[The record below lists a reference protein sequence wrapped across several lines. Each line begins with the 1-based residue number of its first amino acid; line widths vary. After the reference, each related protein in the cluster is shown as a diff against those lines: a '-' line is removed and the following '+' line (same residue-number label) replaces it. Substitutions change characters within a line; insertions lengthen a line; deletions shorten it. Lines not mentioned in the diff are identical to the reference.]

1 MFTPSGG
8 PPVPSAPRQ
17 TISLALIVAF
27 AAGCLAPAPPGAGPD
42 APGTPARYAQA
53 PRPPAPVPASH
64 PAIVH
69 VVLPSGLLIV
79 LEQDIHA
86 TAAGVVAVVRGG
98 SSADPQGKEGV
109 AHLVEHLTYR
119 AVDGTAEAALPL
131 AAAPPKPSRETRWE
145 KLIRYA
151 ATGTNAFTSPDSISF
166 FEFGPPTRLRWLLDV
181 EAARLA
187 APLAGVDDGAV
198 ALERQVIASENELR
212 DDPRLGAWATRQ
224 LFPLLFP
231 ASHPYARPISGTAE
245 SRARLTLADARAYAA
260 ENFHPERMTLL
271 VTAPTATI
279 TLAAI
284 AEHLP
289 PALVGDVKH
298 PVKRPSADEA
308 DDAGAS
314 EVPQAAVIRR
324 PSILPSP
331 QIWIGWTLPGDYGK
345 HAATLALLSRWIH
358 EDLNLDQLRQEE
370 THIRSLDS
378 RLLPGAKASVI
389 LVHALLEEGADP
401 ERVAQVIG
409 ARVSSLWT
417 RATAQHAQLERLKA
431 TIATELELDE
441 PPQGVRAYDQA
452 LIAALG
458 PAPALRANLLGKA
471 VAIPD
476 ADLAQFAYQHLK
488 EAGAHAVMFTPAPT
502 AKGEPAHRTPPS
514 PAAASAAALE
524 AAAALDDTF
533 TAAASWDPMELPGTP
548 VPIRDIVTRKLPMGL
563 TVIVARLHTT
573 ATTALL
579 AFRGGY
585 ADANPPLLVEMA
597 LRTRPDAFNA
607 PKFHILSGRGATHDA
622 SIESLEFQPAQLGP
636 ALRLLFMKA
645 TAPVQNWPPQD
656 GLERM
661 LAPLA
666 ADQDPASLKAH
677 AAFARALFG
686 DHPYGRTVSKAD
698 LSKVTRSDVEA
709 WVGRVHNLRNAA
721 LVVVGDVDPDNVASY
736 AMSFSSHMK
745 TPDWVEPLPEMPGP
759 ILRPAGGENAT
770 AIVTGREG
778 ALVDVSV
785 GCLLPRA
792 TAADRPYYRLLRLA
806 VQERLNNALRV
817 QRGEGYGVDVGVDD
831 LRGGTSYLFAST
843 FLDVDELVAPLT
855 TIHSNWQRW
864 GREGFDAG
872 EVNVARWRYA
882 GEIPLEYASGGAVAY
897 RLFSNWKVDP
907 ATVNLQGLRVD
918 IVGLSNAR
926 LNELFAT
933 CKANTVVGLTGDE
946 PAIRRALAKAWPGTK
961 HEEATASAP

>member
-1 MFTPSGG
+1 MLTPTGGSGRSI
-8 PPVPSAPRQ
+8 P
-17 TISLALIVAF
+17 LALIVTF
-27 AAGCLAPAPPGAGPD
+27 VAACVAPAPPPAVGPE
-42 APGTPARYAQA
+42 PISTRGRSYS
-53 PRPPAPVPASH
+53 RMFPVPASH
-64 PAIVH
+64 PGISH
-69 VVLPSGLLIV
+69 VVLPSGLMIV

-86 TAAGVVAVVRGG
+86 TAVGVVAVVRGG

-119 AVDGTAEAALPL
+119 AVDGKAEAALPL

-151 ATGTNAFTSPDSISF
+151 ATATNAFTSPDSISF

-187 APLAGVDDGAV
+187 APLAGVDEGAV

-212 DDPRLGAWATRQ
+212 DDPRLGAWASRQ
-224 LFPLLFP
+224 LYPLLFP
-231 ASHPYARPISGTAE
+231 AGHPYARPISGTAE
-245 SRARLTLADARAYAA
+245 SRAGLTLADARAYAA
-260 ENFHPERMTLL
+260 QNFHPERITLL
-271 VTAPTATI
+271 VTAPSATT
-279 TLAAI
+279 TLDAI
-284 AEHLP
+284 AAHLP
-289 PALVGDVKH
+289 PALVGDVRH
-298 PVKRPSADEA
+298 PVKRPAA
-308 DDAGAS
+308 DDSDGPAAS
-314 EVPQAAVIRR
+314 DVPQAAVVRR
-324 PSILPSP
+324 ASILPSP

-345 HAATLALLSRWIH
+345 YAATLALLSRWIH

-378 RLLPGAKASVI
+378 MLLPGAKASVV
-389 LVHALLEEGADP
+389 LVRALLEEGADP

-417 RATAQHAQLERLKA
+417 RATAQHEELERLKA

-452 LIAALG
+452 VIAALG
-458 PAPALRANLLGKA
+458 PLPTLRGNLIGKA

-502 AKGEPAHRTPPS
+502 AKGETAHRTPPL
-514 PAAASAAALE
+514 PAASALE
-524 AAAALDDTF
+524 DSF
-533 TAAASWDPMELPGTP
+533 TAAAGWDPMELPGTP
-548 VPIRDIVTRKLPMGL
+548 VPIRDVVSRKLSTGL
-563 TVIVARLHTT
+563 TVIVARLNTT

-597 LRTRPDAFNA
+597 LRTRPDAVNG
-607 PKFHILSGRGATHDA
+607 PKAHFLSGRGASRDA

-645 TAPVQNWPPQD
+645 TAPVQRWPAQD

-677 AAFARALFG
+677 ADFARALFG
-686 DHPYGRTVSKAD
+686 DHPYGRSVRKAD
-698 LSKVTRSDVEA
+698 LAKVTRSDAEA
-709 WVGRVHNLRNAA
+709 WVGRVYNLRNAA
-721 LVVVGDVDPDNVASY
+721 LVVVGDVDPDNVASF
-736 AMSFSSHMK
+736 AMSFSSHLK
-745 TPDWVEPLPEMPGP
+745 TPDWVEPLPEMPAP

-770 AIVTGREG
+770 AIVTSRAG

-792 TAADRPYYRLLRLA
+792 VAADGPYYRLLRLA

-817 QRGEGYGVDVGVDD
+817 QRGEGYGVDVGVED
-831 LRGGTSYLFAST
+831 LRGGTTYLYATT
-843 FLDVDELVAPLT
+843 FLDADDLVTPLT
-855 TIHSNWQRW
+855 TIHTNWQRW

-882 GEIPLEYASGGAVAY
+882 GEIPLDYASGGAVAY
-897 RLFSNWKVDP
+897 RLFSNWKIDP
-907 ATVNLQGLRVD
+907 ATVNLKGLHVD
-918 IVGLSNAR
+918 IVGLGSAR
-926 LNELFAT
+926 LNALFAT

-946 PAIRRALAKAWPGTK
+946 AAIRRALAKAWPGAK
-961 HEEATASAP
+961 REAAAAGGP